1 MGDLSKDFSR
11 NEYSCKCGCGFS
23 SVNRKIVEIVLDVEE
38 HWGKDVEVITACRC
52 RFFNSSYPGAARDTL
67 HPEGKAID
75 IRIEGVEPEELFAY
89 LSEKYPSKYGIGL
102 YKEAGSVH
110 LDIRP
115 YRARWKME

>member
-1 MGDLSKDFSR
+1 MSDMSKNLSKLK
-11 NEYSCKCGCGFS
+11 YSCPCGCRFS
-23 SVNRKIVEIVLDVEE
+23 SIHQKVLDAVFDVEE
-38 HWGKDVEVITACRC
+38 HFGKKVQVVTACRC
-52 RFFNSSYPGAARDTL
+52 RFFNASYPGAARDTL

-75 IRIEGVEPEELFAY
+75 IRIEGVEPEELFVY

-102 YKEAGSVH
+102 YQTSGSVH